1 MPHKIFSVMTVTVAT
16 FLLLTIIVVVFA
28 SVTDDTIVELGTIL
42 HFDAALLAKLAIQWF
57 NILLLTFVL
66 IRILYNPVRQ
76 FMINRAERIQGD
88 IESAKKNNQ
97 EAQELKAKYEN
108 ILANVDKETE
118 EYKARRHREAV
129 EEHDRI
135 IFEAQEQAQHLKLK
149 AEEEIKIQRENAAD
163 DIRKQIIEISTLM
176 AARFVEQSMDRK
188 THDKFID
195 DALKDWSGQ
204 I

>member
-1 MPHKIFSVMTVTVAT
+1 MTVTVAT